1 MNKANNPIYPSIRI
15 RESGKRTTRVAKP
28 NLLTILDATKS
39 WKERNCWTYDL
50 NVGTDG
56 VKGILVSTWA
66 AIGRGSFHPS
76 AAYQKTG
83 KTKGQPVDFN
93 NGNNHTSPGMKV
105 FGRKRQFKRQINSS
119 IRALYIYGVE
129 PWNSREAKRGAI
141 AHETGANRYRGVS
154 FGCLATY
161 GKVLSPVNSV
171 HFHAWEIW
179 KDGSWLYVYTGH
191 SDESVASNIWWK
203 KNGGNALGEN
213 RATWDY
219 NE

>member
-1 MNKANNPIYPSIRI
+1 
-15 RESGKRTTRVAKP
+15 
-28 NLLTILDATKS
+28 
-39 WKERNCWTYDL
+39 
-50 NVGTDG
+50 
-56 VKGILVSTWA
+56 
-66 AIGRGSFHPS
+66 
-76 AAYQKTG
+76 
-83 KTKGQPVDFN
+83 
-93 NGNNHTSPGMKV
+93 
-105 FGRKRQFKRQINSS
+105 
-119 IRALYIYGVE
+119 IYGVE

-213 RATWDY
+213 RATWDWSQPY
-219 NE
+219 GGHPQPPPKPPKKSGKGKKGKKK